1 MLQIE
6 PLPSD
11 LRSEVYYVNGAKF
24 PVELENPEWPIL
36 VRKAKLDYIASS
48 LACVGSLE
56 SLMPALPPKIVDA
69 DFSLAALVED
79 VLLLQ
84 YGRELNGQGEFL
96 ISFAFLSN
104 EAVRI
109 RELDG
114 GFWGPLYA
122 FQRLFRSDGAL
133 LRELWMA
140 SLL

>member
-1 MLQIE
+1 ME
-6 PLPSD
+6 TLPSD

-36 VRKAKLDYIASS
+36 VRSAKLDSIASS
-48 LACVGSLE
+48 LACLGSLE
-56 SLMPALPPKIVDA
+56 SLMPALPPKIPD
-69 DFSLAALVED
+69 DDLSLTTLVED
-79 VLLLQ
+79 VLLLP

-96 ISFAFLSN
+96 ISLSFLSN
-104 EAVRI
+104 EAVRA
-109 RELDG
+109 RDLNG

-122 FQRLFRSDGAL
+122 FRRAFRSDGGL

>member
-1 MLQIE
+1 MRTE

-11 LRSEVYYVNGAKF
+11 LKSEVYYLNGVKF

-36 VRKAKLDYIASS
+36 VRRAKLDFIASS

-56 SLMPALPPKIVDA
+56 SLVPALPPKIVDA
-69 DFSLAALVED
+69 DLSLTTLVED
-79 VLLLQ
+79 VLLLKD
-84 YGRELNGQGEFL
+84 GRELNGQGEFF

-104 EAVRI
+104 EAARL

-114 GFWGPLYA
+114 GFVGPLHA
-122 FQRLFRSDGAL
+122 FRRLFRSDGGL